1 MHSAKPISYSEFGHN
16 FIQQVVTAR
25 RIGSEI
31 QAALEST
38 IAGSIR
44 KLPADLIVVDYVF
57 NLDDISVDPM
67 LERLP
72 HISFVLK
79 VLGDIKLDVNIFNLS
94 LKFTMDVTISVRID
108 VETYA
113 PVMLRLIPHKVRG
126 RDIRI
131 DLNGENLPGEVL
143 ENLMVVEPIVRDQIV
158 KEVNA
163 RIDDPKIQ
171 ALASIDVLALVNQLK
186 PDSA

>member
-1 MHSAKPISYSEFGHN
+1 MSSAKKISYSEFGHN

-31 QAALEST
+31 EAALEST

-57 NLDDISVDPM
+57 QLDDISVEPV
-67 LERLP
+67 LAHLP
-72 HISFVLK
+72 QISFVLK
-79 VLGDIKLDVNIFNLS
+79 VLGDVKLDVSILNLS

-108 VETYA
+108 VETYE
-113 PVMLRLIPHKVRG
+113 PVMLKLLPHKVRG

-163 RIDDPKIQ
+163 RIDDPKIL
-171 ALASIDVLALVNQLK
+171 ALTTIDVLALVDQLK
-186 PDSA
+186 PGNA